1 MNLEINMITRVNSVR
16 TQKVNGLHIQDMH
29 SLHKSIKVPFAYSQ
43 EKIPAR
49 QEDIATPEIARSWK
63 HLEGIAHQIHHR
75 TDVEIGLLIG
85 RNIPS
90 AFQPL
95 HIIYGTDNEPW
106 DEEHKFGWTVIG
118 PVCLDK
124 REDSANCATVNHI
137 TIQRENPQIL
147 FNMPTS
153 NSSKED
159 YVVSFAT
166 KHYTKDITSPQQVRE
181 TIQLDYSKLHYT
193 RSIPGTEKSESVE
206 DKRFC
211 NTVTANIHKNEKG
224 NWELPLPFKTDNV
237 TLPNNRDQCLKR
249 LLRIKR
255 KLLKNSGSLKHYTD
269 FMQKIFDKNHASPV
283 PPEELKTSAG
293 KVWYLPHFDIYHPE
307 KQDQIRIVFDCSAVF
322 QDQSLNKHL
331 LQGPDMMNGLVG
343 VLSRFRKE
351 ETAVTCDIEQMF
363 HSFHVNPE
371 HRDFPRFLWYQIS
384 DEHPSLRSCL
394 FAWHCQFWS
403 QSHS

>member
-147 FNMPTS
+147 FNVPTS

-181 TIQLDYSKLHYT
+181 TMQLDYSKLHYT
-193 RSIPGTEKSESVE
+193 
-206 DKRFC
+206 
-211 NTVTANIHKNEKG
+211 
-224 NWELPLPFKTDNV
+224 
-237 TLPNNRDQCLKR
+237 
-249 LLRIKR
+249 
-255 KLLKNSGSLKHYTD
+255 
-269 FMQKIFDKNHASPV
+269 
-283 PPEELKTSAG
+283 
-293 KVWYLPHFDIYHPE
+293 
-307 KQDQIRIVFDCSAVF
+307 
-322 QDQSLNKHL
+322 
-331 LQGPDMMNGLVG
+331 
-343 VLSRFRKE
+343 
-351 ETAVTCDIEQMF
+351 
-363 HSFHVNPE
+363 
-371 HRDFPRFLWYQIS
+371 
-384 DEHPSLRSCL
+384 
-394 FAWHCQFWS
+394 
-403 QSHS
+403 